1 MTITMLSRR
10 SFIKGG
16 LCLAL
21 LKPQQPYVVTV
32 NGRLN
37 AARMG
42 VTLTHEHFLVDF
54 IGADKINDSRW
65 DVDVVVEKVLP
76 YLLEAKANGVRT
88 IMDCTPDFIGRD
100 LRLFKILSEKSGVNI
115 LTNTGYYGAVDYK
128 YLPAWAFTETAEQL
142 AARWIAEAR
151 NGIGDTGIKPGFMK
165 IGVNGGELSEL
176 EQKLITAAGLAHL
189 ETGLT
194 ICSHTGPAVAAF
206 EQIEVLKKMG
216 VKPDAFVWVHAQSEL
231 KKHTY
236 TQVAKMGAWVSLD
249 GIGWGDIENYAT
261 WIDTLKANGCLHR
274 VLISHDAGW
283 YDPEKPGGENIVG
296 YTNIFQK
303 LIPLLEQKGFKQR
316 HIEQLLVKNPA
327 EAFAI
332 RVRKGKRRV

>member
-1 MTITMLSRR
+1 MAVCWPKRRPYVMTIHGKMDAA
-10 SFIKGG
+10 KMG
-16 LCLAL
+16 L
-21 LKPQQPYVVTV
+21 
-32 NGRLN
+32 
-37 AARMG
+37 
-42 VTLTHEHFLVDF
+42 TLTHEHFLVDF
-54 IGADKINDSRW
+54 IGADKINASRW
-65 DVDVVVEKVLP
+65 KLDEVVEKVLP
-76 YLLEAKANGVRT
+76 YLLEAKANGVKT
-88 IMDCTPDFIGRD
+88 ILDCTPDFIGRD
-100 LRLFKILSEKSGVNI
+100 VRLFKILSEKSGVNI
-115 LTNTGYYGAVDYK
+115 LTNTGYYGAVGYK

-151 NGIGDTGIKPGFMK
+151 NSIGDTGIQPGFMK

-176 EQKLITAAGLAHL
+176 EQKLITAAALTHL

-206 EQIEVLKKMG
+206 GQLEVLKKMG

-236 TQVAKMGAWVSLD
+236 TQAAKMGAWVSLD
-249 GIGWGDIENYAT
+249 GIGWGDLENYAT
-261 WIDTLKANGCLHR
+261 WLDTLKANHCLHR

-303 LIPLLEQKGFKQR
+303 LIPLLRQKGFKQR
-316 HIEQLLVKNPA
+316 HIEQLLVENPA
-327 EAFAI
+327 AAFAV
-332 RVRKGKRRV
+332 RVRRA

>member
-1 MTITMLSRR
+1 MLTRR
-10 SFIKGG
+10 NFIKCS
-16 LCLAL
+16 LCLL
-21 LKPQQPYVVTV
+21 VFKPGRPYVVTV

-37 AARMG
+37 TEKMG

-65 DVDVVVEKVLP
+65 DIEKVVEKVLP
-76 YLLEAKANGVRT
+76 YLLEAKANGVCT

-100 LRLFKILSEKSGVNI
+100 VRLFKILSEKSGINI
-115 LTNTGYYGAVDYK
+115 LTNTGYYGAVGYK
-128 YLPAWAFTETAEQL
+128 YLPAWAFTETVEQL

-151 NGIGDTGIKPGFMK
+151 NGIGGTSIKPGFMK
-165 IGVNGGELSEL
+165 IGVNGGELSDL
-176 EQKLITAAGLAHL
+176 EQKLITAAGLTHL

-206 EQIEVLKKMG
+206 GQLEVLKKMG
-216 VKPDAFVWVHAQSEL
+216 VKPDAFVWVHAQGEL

-236 TQVAKMGAWVSLD
+236 TQAAKMGAWVSLD

-261 WIDTLKANGCLHR
+261 WLDTLRANGCLGR

-283 YDPEKPGGENIVG
+283 YDPEKPGGENFVSYI
-296 YTNIFQK
+296 NIFQK
-303 LIPLLEQKGFKQR
+303 LIPLLKQKGFKSR
-316 HIEQLLVKNPA
+316 HIEQLLVKNPS
-327 EAFAI
+327 EAFAV
-332 RVRKGKRRV
+332 RVRKA